1 MSASTDIING
11 YVMTNLEWKNTLFY
25 NK

>member
-1 MSASTDIING
+1 MSISTDIING